1 MAKLANFSLSPRKE
15 ESRAPRKIEVIK
27 QFSLKEIYNHFDESM
42 KSLKN
47 QFKVAK
53 STVSSGNTE
62 ICKTIWRSQVV
73 LAEGLLDFYIHEIS
87 KFCLFRMFTG
97 EWQKSDKYY
106 GIQIPMDK
114 IEEAIYAKDS
124 QTWFFE
130 FLNEHFSRAVF
141 LSKDSMRSQ
150 LNMIGIGFNPVMH
163 RAFSLKNEDVSS
175 KYGCEVVE
183 SLFKRRNEIAH
194 QNDRSHASAVQND
207 ITEEFVLEYL
217 YKIELIVKAIHE
229 LALIKDGETD

>member
-1 MAKLANFSLSPRKE
+1 M
-15 ESRAPRKIEVIK
+15 
-27 QFSLKEIYNHFDESM
+27 
-42 KSLKN
+42 
-47 QFKVAK
+47 
-53 STVSSGNTE
+53 STGNLE

-87 KFCLFRMFTG
+87 KFFLFRMFTG

-114 IEEAIYAKDS
+114 IEEAINAKDS
-124 QTWFFE
+124 QNWFFE

-141 LSKDSMRSQ
+141 LSKESMRAQ
-150 LNMIGIGFNPVMH
+150 LNMIGIGFNSVMH
-163 RAFSLKNEDVSS
+163 KAFSLKNEDLSS
-175 KYGCEVVE
+175 KYGSEVVE

-207 ITEEFVLEYL
+207 ISKEFVLEYL
-217 YKIELIVKAIHE
+217 NKIELIVKTIHE
-229 LALIKDGETD
+229 LAVIKDSNMD